1 MNKLLLLLTMIYLSN
16 HCISQQEFSTEKINL
31 IDNHSA
37 TWRTYFEND
46 QVRIEYQSINCDPA
60 MGYDF
65 EQVNFKFVNKTS
77 TKLDLD
83 WHIHLYRDDVC
94 RTCNYPEE
102 YSRTLRLAANES
114 MEGNCDRETIN
125 ELKLF
130 SKFND
135 INYSVGVK
143 LTAFHLN
150 AFTITT
156 VE

>member
-1 MNKLLLLLTMIYLSN
+1 MIYLSN
-16 HCISQQEFSTEKINL
+16 YSIAQQEFTTDTIYLK
-31 IDNHSA
+31 DNHSI

-60 MGYDF
+60 MGYDY
-65 EQVNFKFVNKTS
+65 EQVNLRFTNKTS

-94 RTCNYPEE
+94 RTCDYPVE
-102 YSRTLRLAANES
+102 YARTLRLAANES
-114 MEGNCDRETIN
+114 MEGNCNRETIS

-135 INYSVGVK
+135 ANYSKGAV
-143 LTAFHLN
+143 LTAFKL
-150 AFTITT
+150 AVFTITE
-156 VE
+156 VD